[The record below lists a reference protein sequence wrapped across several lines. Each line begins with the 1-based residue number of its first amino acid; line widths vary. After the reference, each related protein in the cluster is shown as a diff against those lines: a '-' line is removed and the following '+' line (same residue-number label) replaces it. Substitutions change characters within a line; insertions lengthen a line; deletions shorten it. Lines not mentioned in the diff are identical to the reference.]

1 MDDAVKRILAKRR
14 DRMIATILGTKEDL
28 FDDQIS
34 REDSEEFR
42 KVVLDQIND
51 FFDLV
56 IDMLKASHPDGIVVN
71 EVWLDKIA
79 EIHEAVVSGS
89 GTVR

>member
-28 FDDQIS
+28 FDDHIS
-34 REDSEEFR
+34 QADSEEFR

-56 IDMLKASHPDGIVVN
+56 IDMLKASQPDGIVVN

-79 EIHEAVVSGS
+79 EIHEAVVNG
-89 GTVR
+89 RKD